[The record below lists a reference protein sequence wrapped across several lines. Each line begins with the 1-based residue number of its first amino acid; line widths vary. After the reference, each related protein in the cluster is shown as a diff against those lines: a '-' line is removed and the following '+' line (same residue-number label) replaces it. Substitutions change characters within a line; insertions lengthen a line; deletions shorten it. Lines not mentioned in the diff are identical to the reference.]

1 MSPKNEVLPLNFL
14 CLKYVS
20 NILIHV
26 LSDDEG
32 KNYLTVEKYLLD
44 ATYEVIQDLL
54 KLILNTENLDA
65 STRFSCLH
73 VLLREDVRRVDTGV
87 FPHSYYEK
95 IMEILKEKC
104 GSLQHLNLKGVWVR
118 EHPNLL
124 SDLLTKLK
132 YLRVLIMPHIPDD
145 LVLETTLKLSKL
157 SVLDISGEC
166 AFSEN
171 ALRRLRSTSINI
183 LHIGM
188 YGVLDIS
195 GECAFSENA
204 LRRLRSTSINI
215 LHIGMYG
222 KCAFSEN
229 ALRRLRSTSIN
240 ILHIGMYGK
249 KEICQDG
256 DSTEVMADVI
266 LQLPNLNVLKIY
278 SFTGSALLKLYKRL
292 PEYKTKLTYIHDT
305 DTDKEILEAIVHLCP
320 KLQSVNFNNPQDG
333 VLCSL
338 GRLKCLN
345 SLKLSRPIYRDLACY
360 LAKSGGRL
368 QVLKLNLIKENR
380 IDVSEVC
387 MYAPELQTLECF
399 KLSLCC
405 LQPDNYFMNL
415 HTVEILYCDV
425 SANVLRYLLMNT
437 PFLRRIVVGDVIM
450 MTDGDI
456 FRLCADCEFQCLEEL
471 WFSSARC
478 LTATSVELLMG
489 HCRNLRVLGQLSGW
503 DVTPND
509 MDYLRT
515 VIMSSNLDLTL
526 LPVGVFP

>member
-1 MSPKNEVLPLNFL
+1 MSPKNEVLPLNFQ

-32 KNYLTVEKYLLD
+32 KNYAIVEKYLLD

-73 VLLREDVRRVDTGV
+73 VLLREDIRRVDTGV

-95 IMEILKEKC
+95 IMEILKAKC
-104 GSLQHLNLKGVWVR
+104 GNLQHLNLKGVWVR
-118 EHPNLL
+118 EHPILLSNLL
-124 SDLLTKLK
+124 KKLR

-145 LVLETTLKLSKL
+145 LVLETATRLSKL
-157 SVLDISGEC
+157 SVLDVSGEC
-166 AFSEN
+166 TFSEN
-171 ALRRLRSTSINI
+171 GLRNLKSDSI
-183 LHIGM
+183 
-188 YGVLDIS
+188 
-195 GECAFSENA
+195 
-204 LRRLRSTSINI
+204 R
-215 LHIGMYG
+215 
-222 KCAFSEN
+222 
-229 ALRRLRSTSIN
+229 

-249 KEICQDG
+249 KEICLDG
-256 DSTEVMADVI
+256 DSSDVMADVI
-266 LQLPNLNVLKIY
+266 MQLPNLNVLKIY
-278 SFTGSALLKLYKRL
+278 SFAGSALLKLYKNK
-292 PEYKTKLTYIHDT
+292 PDYKSKLTYIHDT

-320 KLQSVNFNNPQDG
+320 KLQSVHLNSPQEG

-338 GRLKCLN
+338 GRLKSLN
-345 SLKLSRPIYRDLACY
+345 SLKLSRPVYRDLACY

-368 QVLKLNLIKENR
+368 QVLKLNLIKEHR

-387 MYAPELQTLECF
+387 IYAPELQTLECF

-415 HTVEILYCDV
+415 RTVEILYCDV
-425 SANVLRYLLMNT
+425 SGNVLRYLLMNT
-437 PFLRRIVVGDVIM
+437 PFLKRIVVGDVIA

-489 HCRNLRVLGQLSGW
+489 HCPNLRVLGQLSGW
-503 DVTPND
+503 DVSSSD
-509 MDYLRT
+509 MEYLRT
-515 VIMSSNLDLTL
+515 IIISSNIDLTL

>member
-157 SVLDISGEC
+157 SVLDISGE
-166 AFSEN
+166 
-171 ALRRLRSTSINI
+171 
-183 LHIGM
+183 
-188 YGVLDIS
+188 
-195 GECAFSENA
+195 
-204 LRRLRSTSINI
+204 
-215 LHIGMYG
+215 
-222 KCAFSEN
+222 CAFSEN

>member
-32 KNYLTVEKYLLD
+32 KNYTTVERYLLD
-44 ATYEVIQDLL
+44 ATFEVIQDLL

-95 IMEILKEKC
+95 IMEILKVKC

-145 LVLETTLKLSKL
+145 LVLETTVKLSKL

-171 ALRRLRSTSINI
+171 ALRKLRSNSINI
-183 LHIGM
+183 L
-188 YGVLDIS
+188 Y
-195 GECAFSENA
+195 
-204 LRRLRSTSINI
+204 
-215 LHIGMYG
+215 
-222 KCAFSEN
+222 
-229 ALRRLRSTSIN
+229 
-240 ILHIGMYGK
+240 IGMYGK
-249 KEICQDG
+249 KEICQNG

-266 LQLPNLNVLKIY
+266 LQLPNLNVLKTY
-278 SFTGSALLKLYKRL
+278 SFTGSALLKLYKKM
-292 PEYKTKLTYIHDT
+292 PEYKTKLIYIHDT

-345 SLKLSRPIYRDLACY
+345 SLKLSRPVYRDLTCY

-380 IDVSEVC
+380 IDVSAVC

-399 KLSLCC
+399 KLNLCC

-515 VIMSSNLDLTL
+515 LIMSCNLDLTL

>member
-1 MSPKNEVLPLNFL
+1 MSPKNEVLPLNFQ

-20 NILIHV
+20 NVLIHA

-32 KNYLTVEKYLLD
+32 KNYSTVERYLLD

-73 VLLREDVRRVDTGV
+73 VLLRKDVRRVDTGV

-95 IMEILKEKC
+95 IMESLREKC
-104 GSLQHLNLKGVWVR
+104 GGLQHLNLKGVWVR
-118 EHPNLL
+118 EQPVLLSNLL
-124 SDLLTKLK
+124 KKLK

-145 LVLETTLKLSKL
+145 LVLETATSLSKL

-166 AFSEN
+166 AFTQDG
-171 ALRRLRSTSINI
+171 LRKLKSDSIRI
-183 LHIGM
+183 LH
-188 YGVLDIS
+188 V
-195 GECAFSENA
+195 
-204 LRRLRSTSINI
+204 
-215 LHIGMYG
+215 
-222 KCAFSEN
+222 
-229 ALRRLRSTSIN
+229 
-240 ILHIGMYGK
+240 GMYGK

-256 DSTEVMADVI
+256 DSSDVMADVI
-266 LQLPNLNVLKIY
+266 YQLPNLNVLKIY
-278 SFTGSALLKLYKRL
+278 SFAGTALLNLYKKKPGYR
-292 PEYKTKLTYIHDT
+292 TKLTYFHDT

-320 KLQSVNFNNPQDG
+320 KLQSVNLNSPQDG

-338 GRLKCLN
+338 GRLKSLN
-345 SLKLSRPIYRDLACY
+345 SLKLSRPVYRDLACY

-399 KLSLCC
+399 KLNLCC
-405 LQPDNYFMNL
+405 LRPDNYFMNMQA
-415 HTVEILYCDV
+415 VEILYCDV
-425 SANVLRYLLMNT
+425 SGNVLRYLLMNT
-437 PFLRRIVVGDVIM
+437 PFLRRIVVGDVIA
-450 MTDGDI
+450 MTDGDV
-456 FRLCADCEFQCLEEL
+456 FRLCADCQFLCLEEL

-489 HCRNLRVLGQLSGW
+489 HCPILRVLGQLSGW
-503 DVTPND
+503 DVSPSD
-509 MDYLRT
+509 MDCLRT
-515 VIMSSNLDLTL
+515 LIMSSNIDLTL